1 MPISYT
7 TVLLIITALWCL
19 VRAVCAIKSKCFHIK
34 REGQLLLVY
43 VCLVV
48 VVRFTFFPFSSLSVP
63 PLNFEPDKALLFR
76 INLIP
81 LVNLLDYPAKASILL
96 NVIGNIA
103 MFIPLGIVWPYVFKH
118 LNTHIKV
125 IAAGVG
131 VSFSIELLQL
141 PFYERV
147 SDVDDLLLNSFGF
160 LIGYGIYLLV
170 KNKTAKLFVEALLKF
185 AAGVVLL
192 GVLLFGSA
200 GTTHFWGGR
209 LLMGVLFVPMFLAG
223 IVMLFKNPALLQKR
237 LQAKESRKQQDTVVK
252 LSGLMFLVG
261 FALAGLGVRFHWYT
275 LPKSVSLVAAL
286 FFLTGYVLYAEV
298 LRENAYLS
306 RTIEIQEKQTVIDTG
321 LYGIVRHPMYSA
333 TLLLFLSMPLVLGS
347 LYAFLVFLTYPF
359 LIAKRIRDEEA
370 LLEQEL
376 DGYRA
381 YKQKIKYRLIPFVW

>member
-1 MPISYT
+1 MTISYT
-7 TVLLIITALWCL
+7 TVFLAITALWCL
-19 VRAVCAIKSKCFHIK
+19 VRAVCAIKNKCFHPK

-147 SDVDDLLLNSFGF
+147 SDVDDLLLNSLGF
-160 LIGYGIYLLV
+160 LIGYGIYLLA
-170 KNKTAKLFVEALLKF
+170 KTKTAKLFAEAVLKF
-185 AAGVVLL
+185 AAGVVLV
-192 GVLLFGSA
+192 GALLFGTA

-209 LLMGVLFVPMFLAG
+209 LLMGVLFVPMFMAG

-261 FALAGLGVRFHWYT
+261 FTLAGLGVRFHWYT

-286 FFLTGYVLYAEV
+286 FFLTAYVLYAEV
-298 LRENAYLS
+298 LRENTYLS
-306 RTIEIQEKQTVIDTG
+306 RTIEIQDNQTVIDTG

-347 LYAFLVFLTYPF
+347 LYAFLVFLVYPF

-370 LLEQEL
+370 LLEKEL

-381 YKQKIKYRLIPFVW
+381 YKQKVKYRLIPFVW